1 MRTLIAVPCT
11 SQVAAGFAH
20 SLALL
25 RKKGEWAITLMEGS
39 LVYDSRNK
47 LVQTALKLNADR
59 ILWIDSDMT
68 FPPDIM
74 EQLSD
79 TIDDYGADIV
89 TAVCYRRS
97 PPYTPVLFK
106 EIYKDETT
114 IEHEALIDY
123 PEDKPFEIAA
133 CGCGCMMI
141 KTDFLTDMF
150 IEHGF
155 WFDPMLNASED
166 VAFCVRARDMGKKIM
181 CNPKAQCGHVGTV
194 IINKQFFEA
203 MQGGKNGS

>member
-11 SQVAAGFAH
+11 QQVAAGFAY
-20 SLALL
+20 SLAML
-25 RKKGEWAITLMEGS
+25 KKTDEWALTLMEGS

-47 LVQTALKLNADR
+47 LVQAAQKIDADR

-74 EQLSD
+74 EKLES
-79 TIDDYGADIV
+79 TIRDYGADIV
-89 TAVCYRRS
+89 TAVCYRRT
-97 PPYTPVLFK
+97 PPYTPVLFNECYRDEYTVEHK
-106 EIYKDETT
+106 E
-114 IEHEALIDY
+114 LVNY

-133 CGCGCMMI
+133 CGCGCMLM

-150 IEHGF
+150 LQHGL

-166 VAFCVRARDMGKKIM
+166 VAFCVRAREMGKKIM
-181 CNPKAQCGHVGTV
+181 CNPAAQCGHVGTV
-194 IINKQFFEA
+194 IINKQFFDA
-203 MQGGKNGS
+203 VKKGRQK